1 MMVTRFIR
9 PNGERQVGTVT
20 CSAEVEVLAERLSA
34 RGAEFELEELG
45 GGTAHFEVVCG
56 EDDDGDVISLADDIV
71 ANPNGLEGIE
81 RVVRD
86 AAAVAG
92 LL

>member
-1 MMVTRFIR
+1 MHVTRFIR
-9 PNGERQVGTVT
+9 PNGERQTGTVT
-20 CSAEVEVLAERLSA
+20 CSAEVEALASALKA
-34 RGAEFELEELG
+34 RGAEFEIEELG

-56 EDDDGDVISLADDIV
+56 KDDDGDVISLADDIV

-81 RVVRD
+81 RVVRN
-86 AAAVAG
+86 AAAAAG